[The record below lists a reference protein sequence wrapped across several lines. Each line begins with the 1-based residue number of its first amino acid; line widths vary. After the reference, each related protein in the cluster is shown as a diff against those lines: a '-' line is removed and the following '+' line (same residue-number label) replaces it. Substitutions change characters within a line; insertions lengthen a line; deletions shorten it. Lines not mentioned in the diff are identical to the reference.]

1 MTGARNGAASDFD
14 LEAAAQAAAAEAKAA
29 PFNFTY
35 KGNDYTVPPMKS
47 WPAKALP
54 ALRDGDLDTAL
65 PLVLGDDA
73 YVKLTEAGL
82 TVGELEL
89 LFDKIANAG
98 GLGDLPNSSPPRR
111 PNSTR
116 T

>member
-1 MTGARNGAASDFD
+1 MSAARGAGGDFD
-14 LEAAAQAAAAEAKAA
+14 LEKAAAAAAAEAEAA
-29 PFNFTY
+29 PFAFSY
-35 KGNDYTVPPMKS
+35 KGETYEVAPMKS

-65 PLVLGDDA
+65 PLVLGKDA
-73 YVKLTEAGL
+73 YARLTADGL

-89 LFDKIANAG
+89 LFDKIAAEG
-98 GLGDLPNSSPPRR
+98 GVGDLKNSPPPPR
-111 PNSTR
+111 PSSTR